1 MMLGAVII
9 HIYWV
14 FLYTTFQ
21 RMQLYGQNGH
31 VSIVDIEEIL
41 LFKVVFAPSRLRRL
55 RTHVTGQ
62 TGGRWPTNATKKKL
76 IQGPV
81 PTPYTI
87 VPHSVWLTFH
97 RRRMVRF
104 KLLYISRA

>member
-1 MMLGAVII
+1 MMLGTVII

-41 LFKVVFAPSRLRRL
+41 LFKVVGLCSVPASK
-55 RTHVTGQ
+55 TSNTCN
-62 TGGRWPTNATKKKL
+62 WTNRGKMANKCN
-76 IQGPV
+76 
-81 PTPYTI
+81 
-87 VPHSVWLTFH
+87 
-97 RRRMVRF
+97 
-104 KLLYISRA
+104 

>member
-1 MMLGAVII
+1 MKTRPGN
-9 HIYWV
+9 
-14 FLYTTFQ
+14 
-21 RMQLYGQNGH
+21 YG
-31 VSIVDIEEIL
+31 EE
-41 LFKVVFAPSRLRRL
+41 RRNQEE
-55 RTHVTGQ
+55 RTNVTVTGQ